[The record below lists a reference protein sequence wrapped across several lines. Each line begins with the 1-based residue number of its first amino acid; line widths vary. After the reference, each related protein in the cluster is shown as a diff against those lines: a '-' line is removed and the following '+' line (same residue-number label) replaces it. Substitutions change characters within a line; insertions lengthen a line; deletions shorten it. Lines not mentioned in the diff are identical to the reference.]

1 MRDRP
6 RPLHLSW
13 SNLAIVALGGAVG
26 TGLRYVITLVV
37 PRWAGV
43 PIATLGINVVG
54 AFLLGLLLELLAD
67 RSLDTGWSR
76 RIRLGVGTG
85 GLGGFTTYSALATET
100 AALAITRPGVA
111 IGYAFGTVLIGAAAS
126 IAGIWLSRGH
136 LRPALVNGKNR
147 R

>member
-1 MRDRP
+1 MRDRH

-26 TGLRYVITLVV
+26 TGLRYVITLLV
-37 PRWAGV
+37 PRWAEV
-43 PIATLGINVVG
+43 PIATLAINVTG

-76 RIRLGVGTG
+76 R
-85 GLGGFTTYSALATET
+85 SALATET
-100 AALAITRPGVA
+100 AALAITRPGLA
-111 IGYAFGTVLIGAAAS
+111 IAYAFGTVLTGAAAS

-136 LRPALVNGKNR
+136 LRPALVNGRNR